1 MIVQCPQCLRKYRL
15 QDTQAKL
22 LRVKC
27 RSCGNQFL
35 VSTSERTSHEL
46 TQSSGAVLALVA
58 DIQRDFRNF
67 LLSLLASQ
75 GYNLL
80 VVDDGETAL
89 KMTRERKPRLL
100 FVNPYLPK
108 VMGIEL
114 IQQLRN
120 EEENLPII
128 FLLGAIHN
136 RKRYRRRPESLY
148 GADDYIDES
157 ATESVLLNKLSY
169 HLGVGDKKSEGEANE
184 NEAMRLARSIFADLL
199 VYESEKMAKVSKVE
213 DFFSAFSDE
222 AQEGQRYLEEC
233 YSGSRNLLRFVVAE
247 YLKKKTHKQGG

>member
-35 VSTSERTSHEL
+35 VSPSEKTSHEL
-46 TQSSGAVLALVA
+46 TQASGAVLVLVA
-58 DIQRDFRNF
+58 DIQRDFRSF

-75 GYNLL
+75 GFNLI
-80 VVDDGETAL
+80 VVDEGETAL
-89 KMTRERKPRLL
+89 HMVKERKPKLL

-108 VMGIEL
+108 LMGIEL
-114 IQQLRN
+114 IQRLRSGKG
-120 EEENLPII
+120 EVPII

-148 GADDYIDES
+148 GADDYIDEGS
-157 ATESVLLNKLSY
+157 SDKVVIHKLSY
-169 HLGVGDKKSEGEANE
+169 HLGIADRKDEGEAIE
-184 NEAMRLARSIFADLL
+184 NEALRLARSIFADLL
-199 VYESEKMAKVSKVE
+199 VYEGEKMEKVKKVE
-213 DFFSAFSDE
+213 DFFASFADE
-222 AQEGQRYLEEC
+222 AQEGQRYLEESF
-233 YSGSRNLLRFVVAE
+233 SGSKNLLRFVVAE
-247 YLKKKTHKQGG
+247 YLKKKTHK

>member
-35 VSTSERTSHEL
+35 VSTSEKSTHEL
-46 TQSSGAVLALVA
+46 TQARGAELAVVA

-75 GYNLL
+75 GFNIL

-89 KMTRERKPRLL
+89 ELVKTRKPRIL

-108 VMGIEL
+108 LMGVEL
-114 IQQLRN
+114 IQHLRN
-120 EEENLPII
+120 GKGKLPII

-157 ATESVLLNKLSY
+157 ATESVLMQKLSY
-169 HLGVGDKKSEGEANE
+169 HLGVSARGDGAGANE
-184 NEAMRLARSIFADLL
+184 NEALRLARSIFADLL
-199 VYESEKMAKVSKVE
+199 VYESEKMSKIAKVE
-213 DFFSAFSDE
+213 DFFTAFSDE
-222 AQEGQRYLEEC
+222 AQEGQRYLEES

>member
-35 VSTSERTSHEL
+35 VSPSEKSSHEL
-46 TQSSGAVLALVA
+46 KQSSGAVLALVA

-67 LLSLLASQ
+67 LMSFLASQ

-89 KMTRERKPRLL
+89 SLVKERKPRLL

-108 VMGIEL
+108 VMGVEL
-114 IQQLRN
+114 IQHLRA
-120 EEENLPII
+120 EKMEMPIV

-157 ATESVLLNKLSY
+157 ATEGVIRNKLSY
-169 HLGVGDKKSEGEANE
+169 HLGVSGHGGAEEANE
-184 NEAMRLARSIFADLL
+184 NEALRLARSIFADLL
-199 VYESEKMAKVSKVE
+199 VYESEKMAKVNKVE
-213 DFFSAFSDE
+213 DFFLTFADE
-222 AQEGQRYLEEC
+222 AQEGQRYLEES
-233 YSGSRNLLRFVVAE
+233 YSGSKNLLRFVVAE